1 MNKLPAILA
10 ALRATAPAQ
19 PNIVFLLAAAP
30 AESKMLA
37 AQPPDLVKQLSA
49 KWKPGSPRSR
59 RNISRPQTSRTEFFP
74 AR

>member
-10 ALRATAPAQ
+10 VLRATAPAQ

-37 AQPPDLVKQLSA
+37 AQHPDLVKQLCA
-49 KWKPGSPRSR
+49 KV
-59 RNISRPQTSRTEFFP
+59 E
-74 AR
+74 ARVATQPKKYLKTTDQQD